1 MDRAANP
8 SPHAS
13 SQPSPAMETATGTRR
28 ALHQWLE
35 RIESNPKL
43 DAVATQLDGLA
54 AKVSRGRTGEVL
66 RGEPLGHPLHPALT
80 DLPIGFFTSANVL
93 DLIGGR
99 SGRTAARRL
108 IALGLLSVPATAAAG
123 LADYSGMTD
132 PKARRVAAVHAAG
145 NSVAALLYLASWRAR
160 GRSRYVR
167 GKLLALAGAGVAT
180 GAGYLGGRL
189 AFGDNGDGGGGDST
203 ADDPT
208 NPRLIGRV
216 EAAEVLTVPVDRIDV
231 MVADGILLPVP
242 DSNGEMLFDRSMVD
256 AVRHQGG

>member
-1 MDRAANP
+1 MDRAASQ
-8 SPHAS
+8 SPNAS
-13 SQPSPAMETATGTRR
+13 SQPPAPGTRR
-28 ALHQWLE
+28 VLHQWLE

-54 AKVSRGRTGEVL
+54 AKVSQGRAGEVL

-132 PKARRVAAVHAAG
+132 PKTRRVAVVHAAG

-189 AFGDNGDGGGGDST
+189 AFGDEGNGGGDSA

-208 NPRLIGRV
+208 SPQLIGRI

-242 DSNGEMLFDRSMVD
+242 DSNGEMLFDRAMVD

>member
-1 MDRAANP
+1 MDRAASP
-8 SPHAS
+8 DPHADT
-13 SQPSPAMETATGTRR
+13 QPSPAAGLRR
-28 ALHQWLE
+28 SLHEWVT
-35 RIESNPKL
+35 RIEANPKL
-43 DAVATQLDGLA
+43 DQVASRLDGLA
-54 AKVSRGRTGEVL
+54 TKVSQGRTGEVL

-80 DLPIGFFTSANVL
+80 DLPIGFFTSASVL

-108 IALGLLSVPATAAAG
+108 IFFGLLSVPATAAAG

-132 PKARRVAAVHAAG
+132 PKTRRVAAVHAAG
-145 NSVAALLYLASWRAR
+145 NSVAALLYFSSWRAR
-160 GRSRYVR
+160 GRHRHVR

-189 AFGDNGDGGGGDST
+189 AFGESDGDGGGGDNT

-208 NPRLIGRV
+208 NPRLIGRI
-216 EAAEVLTVPVDRIDV
+216 EAADLLTVPVDRIDV

-242 DSNGEMLFDRSMVD
+242 DTDGELLFDKAMVD

>member
-1 MDRAANP
+1 MDRAASPSPNP
-8 SPHAS
+8 S
-13 SQPSPAMETATGTRR
+13 SQFPPTMGTETGMRR
-28 ALHQWLE
+28 ALLQWLE

-43 DAVATQLDGLA
+43 DTVATRLDGLA
-54 AKVSRGRTGEVL
+54 AKVSQGRTGEVL

-132 PKARRVAAVHAAG
+132 PKARRVAAVHAVG
-145 NSVAALLYLASWRAR
+145 NSVAALLYLSSWRAR
-160 GRSRYVR
+160 GRSRYIR

-189 AFGDNGDGGGGDST
+189 AFGESGGGGGDDGT

-208 NPRLIGRV
+208 NPHLIGRI

-242 DSNGEMLFDRSMVD
+242 DSNGELLFDRAMVD
-256 AVRHQGG
+256 AVRHQGA

>member
-1 MDRAANP
+1 MDRAASPSPNP
-8 SPHAS
+8 S
-13 SQPSPAMETATGTRR
+13 SQFPSTMGTETGMRR
-28 ALHQWLE
+28 AMLQWLE

-43 DAVATQLDGLA
+43 DALATRLDGLA
-54 AKVSRGRTGEVL
+54 AKVSQGRTGEVL

-132 PKARRVAAVHAAG
+132 PKTRRVAAVHAVG
-145 NSVAALLYLASWRAR
+145 NSVAALLYLSSWRAR
-160 GRSRYVR
+160 GRSRYIR

-189 AFGDNGDGGGGDST
+189 AFGENGGGGGDDGS

-208 NPRLIGRV
+208 NPHLIGRI

-242 DSNGEMLFDRSMVD
+242 DSNGELLFDRAMVD
-256 AVRHQGG
+256 AVRHQGA

>member
-1 MDRAANP
+1 MDRAASPSPNP
-8 SPHAS
+8 S
-13 SQPSPAMETATGTRR
+13 SQFPSMMGTDTGMRR
-28 ALHQWLE
+28 ALLQWLE

-43 DAVATQLDGLA
+43 DTVATRLDGLA
-54 AKVSRGRTGEVL
+54 AKVGQGRTGEVL

-132 PKARRVAAVHAAG
+132 PKTRRVAAVHAVG
-145 NSVAALLYLASWRAR
+145 NSVAALLYLSSWRAR
-160 GRSRYVR
+160 GRSRYIR

-189 AFGDNGDGGGGDST
+189 AFGENGGGGGDDGT

-208 NPRLIGRV
+208 NPHLIGRV

-242 DSNGEMLFDRSMVD
+242 DSNGELLFDRAMVD
-256 AVRHQGG
+256 AVRHQGA

>member
-1 MDRAANP
+1 MDRAASP
-8 SPHAS
+8 SPNAS
-13 SQPSPAMETATGTRR
+13 SQPPPAMETGAGTRR
-28 ALHQWLE
+28 ALHRWLE

-43 DAVATQLDGLA
+43 DPVATRLDGLA
-54 AKVSRGRTGEVL
+54 AKVSRGRTGEML

-99 SGRTAARRL
+99 GGRTAARRL

-123 LADYSGMTD
+123 LADYAGMTD
-132 PKARRVAAVHAAG
+132 PKTRRVAAVHAVG
-145 NSVAALLYLASWRAR
+145 NSAAALLYLASWRAR

-189 AFGDNGDGGGGDST
+189 AFGDDGGGGGDS
-203 ADDPT
+203 DSDPIEPPTQDLVSGTVNGDGLGHQAT
-208 NPRLIGRV
+208 NGQPT
-216 EAAEVLTVPVDRIDV
+216 EVT
-231 MVADGILLPVP
+231 DGSSFTKFP
-242 DSNGEMLFDRSMVD
+242 S
-256 AVRHQGG
+256 

>member
-1 MDRAANP
+1 MDRAASP
-8 SPHAS
+8 SSTAVP
-13 SQPSPAMETATGTRR
+13 QPPPAAGMRR

-35 RIESNPKL
+35 RIEGNPKL
-43 DAVATQLDGLA
+43 DTVAARLDGLA
-54 AKVSRGRTGEVL
+54 AKVSQGPTGAVL

-145 NSVAALLYLASWRAR
+145 NSMAALLYLASWRAR

-189 AFGDNGDGGGGDST
+189 AFGDSDRDGGGGNDV

-208 NPRLIGRV
+208 NPRLIGRI
-216 EAAEVLTVPVDRIDV
+216 EAADLLTVPVDRIDV
-231 MVADGILLPVP
+231 MVADGILLPAP
-242 DSNGEMLFDRSMVD
+242 DTDGELLFDRAMVD